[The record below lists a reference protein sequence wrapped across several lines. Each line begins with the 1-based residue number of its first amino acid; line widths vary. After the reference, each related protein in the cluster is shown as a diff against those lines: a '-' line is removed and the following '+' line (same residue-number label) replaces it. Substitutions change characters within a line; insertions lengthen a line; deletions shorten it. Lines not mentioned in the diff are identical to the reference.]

1 MRRVKGIGK
10 RELKKQTKANIAQ
23 SFADKGLSLD
33 KPIHVENRKA
43 GSVDYQVVK
52 FLEEDKQ
59 AIAAVYG
66 SLKQCAAIWV
76 KEDAFMTIRAI
87 LPEDAVVEDVSPFR
101 RGFQWAIHIKSP
113 NSILIP
119 MIVDA
124 CVNAGIVRLTK
135 TIERRELEIER
146 AEKRADREAKKTAER
161 RDWRELDDDSA
172 ISK

>member
-1 MRRVKGIGK
+1 MPRVKGIGK
-10 RELKKQTKANIAQ
+10 RQLKKQTKSNIAQ
-23 SFADKGLSLD
+23 SFADKGLTLD

-52 FLEEDKQ
+52 FLQEEKQ

-66 SLKQCAAIWV
+66 SLHHCAAIWV

-87 LPEDAVVEDVSPFR
+87 LPDDAVVEDVSPFR

-119 MIVDA
+119 MVVDA
-124 CVNAGIVRLTK
+124 CVAAGVSRLNK
-135 TIERRELEIER
+135 TIERRELEVQR
-146 AEKRADREAKKTAER
+146 AEKRADREAKKASER
-161 RDWRELDDDSA
+161 RDWREDPNV
-172 ISK
+172 SK